1 MTASRPRQ
9 PKTLIAGPFQP
20 VINSF
25 RLHLSAEGKSPKT
38 IRTYVE
44 AAQWF
49 AAAHL
54 LAHTSH
60 TD

>member
-1 MTASRPRQ
+1 M
-9 PKTLIAGPFQP
+9 IAGPFQP